1 MRSSWVFQ
9 VGPKSYAKCPH
20 ERGRGRF
27 ETDTRRRHPRG
38 EGSHEDRGRIG
49 VMWAQAKEHQGL
61 CKPPEK
67 REGRRGLDSPQKE
80 SALPTPWFWT
90 SGLQNCQRM
99 NFHHL
104 KPPHLCCFSPAALTN
119 EQSKKSMSAD
129 LLHDQD
135 RRGSSRKE
143 AFGIIFRQKPSPSME
158 SLKMF
163 LGQNKH

>member
-1 MRSSWVFQ
+1 MKNDPPKDIHVKFLELADLTLSENRVFSDVIQDLEMRSSWVFQ

-119 EQSKKSMSAD
+119 E
-129 LLHDQD
+129 
-135 RRGSSRKE
+135 
-143 AFGIIFRQKPSPSME
+143 
-158 SLKMF
+158 
-163 LGQNKH
+163 